1 MEKGDRIGQLLI
13 QEGLISEQQLS
24 EALEKQQTA
33 YANKPLG
40 EVLIGQGLVKENDF
54 LRILAR
60 QFSTQYVTS
69 EKLAALNIPSAIL
82 RLVPENI
89 AEKHT
94 ILPIQYSKKDKSLSV
109 VTPDPMN
116 VGGIDDVKFV
126 SGIGNIRALVA
137 LQSSVVAGV
146 EKFYKGNDRA
156 FEMAVSMDESAGSG
170 EGFDQGYTDMMEM
183 MTGSQNEV
191 VLEPDTETAGEGGR
205 EQVEIQPEGE
215 FAGTGATP
223 EASAEEG
230 ALPPPADESNVYLGG
245 MEEFPGDDNVARDKI
260 VKPEEPESQ
269 EEAGGAVSSANE
281 GPRKKAEAAPT
292 VMEKAKE
299 AQKYHRKMLVVE
311 PHDQIRKFIT
321 KLFKR
326 EGFVVEGVPD
336 REACLTA
343 VGRENYDMV
352 VIKEDN
358 MGEGAEFEEKV
369 AEIAPNTEVHPIKN
383 YGSAVVGE
391 TRLYHKLIE
400 SFFESLDVII
410 GLMEM
415 DREAYQGH
423 THLIAKYTKLIG
435 QKMSLSRREM
445 DEAVMGAYAHDVGKK
460 GMKHYTLLDT
470 LSEEL
475 DWEVLKDTLEI
486 PVRLLGPAKL
496 PMDLERVILNS
507 MERYDGKGFP
517 GELSG
522 EDIPVSARILAVV
535 DAFAHLT
542 TEGWE
547 DKKYSTPDAVGFLNE
562 HSGTLFD
569 PKVVDTI
576 GQVVRDDMFVGRMDV
591 AKEHILVAD
600 DESDVTTLLEL
611 KFANAGYMVTVA
623 RTGDEAL
630 QKAKENPPD
639 FMLAEID
646 LPRKDGF
653 KLMEEI
659 QGSEL
664 GEIPFLYLS
673 RKDDSRLI
681 TKAFD
686 LGAEDVINKPV
697 RMEVLFA
704 KVQRIMERIK
714 RSKKAAAPAGQVGGV
729 SGSLSEMSLPDI
741 VQILGA
747 GRRTCVLN
755 IQSNS
760 DKADIYLED
769 GRIVNAEYEDMKGE
783 EAFYAIIGWTEGTF
797 TINPEVEISE
807 RLINKSNDSLMLE
820 GFRRL
825 DEGGKEASP
834 DDISVDGSDF
844 F

>member
-1 MEKGDRIGQLLI
+1 MEKADRIGRLLV
-13 QEGLISEQQLS
+13 QEGLITDQQLS
-24 EALEKQQTA
+24 EALEKQQTG

-40 EVLIGQGLVKENDF
+40 EVMIDQGILKEDDF
-54 LRILAR
+54 LRILAK
-60 QFSTQYVTS
+60 QFRTQYVTS

-82 RLVPENI
+82 RLVPVNI
-89 AEKHT
+89 AEKHA

-116 VGGIDDVKFV
+116 VGAIDEVKFV

-137 LQSSVVAGV
+137 LQSSVVAGI

-156 FEMAVSMDESAGSG
+156 FDLTISMEEGTGAG
-170 EGFDQGYTDMMEM
+170 GFDQGYQDMMEM
-183 MTGSQNEV
+183 MTGGKNEI
-191 VLEPDTETAGEGGR
+191 VLEPDGETASDGAR
-205 EQVEIQPEGE
+205 EQVELEPDGE
-215 FAGTGATP
+215 FGEADTTP
-223 EASAEEG
+223 DAADEAP
-230 ALPPPADESNVYLGG
+230 LPPRGGSDNIYLGG
-245 MEEFPGDDNVARDKI
+245 MEEFPGDNNIARDEIASRLGTGAGKSI
-260 VKPEEPESQ
+260 DAAEPSA
-269 EEAGGAVSSANE
+269 EEA
-281 GPRKKAEAAPT
+281 PPKKAETSPKII
-292 VMEKAKE
+292 EKAKE
-299 AQKYHRKMLVVE
+299 AKKYHRKMLVVE

-326 EGFVVEGVPD
+326 EGFEVEGVPD
-336 REACLTA
+336 RETCLSA
-343 VGRENYDMV
+343 IGREEYDMV

-358 MGEGAEFEEKV
+358 MGEGSEFEEKV
-369 AEIAPNTEVHPIKN
+369 AEIAPNVEVHPIKN

-400 SFFESLDVII
+400 SFFESLDVVI

-415 DREAYQGH
+415 DREGYQGH
-423 THLIAKYTKLIG
+423 THLVAKYTKLIG
-435 QKMSLSRREM
+435 RKMGLSRREM
-445 DEAVMGAYAHDVGKK
+445 DEAVMGAYAHDIGKK
-460 GMKHYTLLDT
+460 GIRHHTLLDT

-475 DWEVLKDTLEI
+475 DPDALKDALEI

-496 PMDLERVILNS
+496 PMDLERVLLNS

-535 DAFAHLT
+535 DAFAHIT

-547 DKKYSTPDAVGFLNE
+547 GNKYSTPDAVGFLNE
-562 HSGTLFD
+562 HAGTLFD
-569 PKVVDTI
+569 PNVVDTL
-576 GQVVRDDMFVGRMDV
+576 GQVVRDDMFVGRMDA

-600 DESDVTTLLEL
+600 NESDVTTLLEL

-623 RTGDEAL
+623 RTGEEAL
-630 QKAKENPPD
+630 QKAKETPPD
-639 FMLAEID
+639 FMLIEID
-646 LPRKDGF
+646 LPGKDGF
-653 KLMEEI
+653 KLVEEI

-664 GEIPFLYLS
+664 GDIPFLYLS

-697 RMEVLFA
+697 RTEVLFA

-714 RSKKAAAPAGQVGGV
+714 RSKKAAAPAGQVAGV

-747 GRRTCVLN
+747 GRRTCLLT

-769 GRIVNAEYEDMKGE
+769 GRIVNAVYDDMKGE

-797 TINPEVEISE
+797 TINPEVEITE